1 MFTVVVS
8 FVDILCFYVCARKV
22 YVTDWLGDVVLAFA
36 VGFVRLQIGEF
47 DDVAKIYLCVA

>member
-8 FVDILCFYVCARKV
+8 FVDILCFYVCAREV